1 MNEDLKVIIEQLEL
15 EKNIDR
21 STLLEAVRSALEVA
35 ARKSMNPKTSVTVE
49 IDPETYEFRVY
60 EIRQVVEDVTDP
72 TTQISL
78 EEALQLNPDV
88 VVGNKLKVLTEPKD
102 FGRIAAQTARQVI
115 IQKIKEAEREQV
127 YNEFKQREGDLVTGT
142 VKKVTRGEI
151 IVALGKAEA
160 ILPAKEQTPGEIY
173 RPNDRIKAYVLKV
186 DLKDKSQKGSP
197 PVILLSRATP
207 YLVKALFEN
216 EVPEIYEGV
225 VEIKAIARDPGKR
238 TKVAVLSHDP
248 NVDAIGACVGL
259 KGARVRAVVEEL
271 GGEKIDIIQWSDD
284 PAELCVR
291 ALSPADILEVTI
303 DEENR
308 CIHVVVPQDQLSLAI
323 GKHGQNARLAS
334 KIVGWNIDIKPEKV
348 TEQGNILETE

>member
-1 MNEDLKVIIEQLEL
+1 MNEDLKLIIEQLEL

-21 STLLEAVRSALEVA
+21 DTLLEAIRSAIEIA
-35 ARKSMNPKTSVTVE
+35 AKKSMNPKANVTVE
-49 IDPETYEFRVY
+49 IDPKSYDFKVY
-60 EIRQVVEDVTDP
+60 EIRQVVDKVTDSAS
-72 TTQISL
+72 QISL
-78 EEALQLNPDV
+78 EDAIKLNPDV
-88 VVGNKLKVLTEPKD
+88 VIGDRLKVPTQPKD

-115 IQKIKEAEREQV
+115 IQKIKEAEREQI

-142 VKKVTRGEI
+142 VKRVTRNEI

-173 RPNDRIKAYVLKV
+173 RPNDRIKAYLLKV

-197 PVILLSRATP
+197 PIIILSRATP
-207 YLVKALFEN
+207 NLVKALFEN
-216 EVPEIYEGV
+216 EVPEIYEGI

-238 TKVAVLSHDP
+238 TKVAVYSHDP

-271 GGEKIDIIQWSDD
+271 GGEKIDIIEWSPD
-284 PAELCVR
+284 PAELCMR
-291 ALSPADILEVTI
+291 ALSPADILEITI

-323 GKHGQNARLAS
+323 GKQGQNARLAS
-334 KIVGWNIDIKPEKV
+334 KIVGWSIDIKSGEPS
-348 TEQGNILETE
+348 QQDDILETE

>member
-21 STLLEAVRSALEVA
+21 ATLLEAIRSALEVA
-35 ARKSMNPKTSVTVE
+35 ARKSLSHKANVTVE

-60 EIRQVVEDVTDP
+60 EIRQVVDQVTDP
-72 TTQISL
+72 ASQISL

-88 VVGNKLKVLTEPKD
+88 VVGNKLKVLTEPKG
-102 FGRIAAQTARQVI
+102 FGRIAAHTAKQVI

-127 YNEFKQREGDLVTGT
+127 YNEFKQREGDLVAGT
-142 VKKVTRGEI
+142 VKRVTKGEI

-173 RPNDRIKAYVLKV
+173 RPNDRIRAYVLKV

-197 PVILLSRATP
+197 PIIILSRATP

-216 EVPEIYEGV
+216 EVPEIYEGI

-271 GGEKIDIIQWSDD
+271 GGEKIDIIQWSED

-348 TEQGNILETE
+348 SEQQNILETE

>member
-21 STLLEAVRSALEVA
+21 ATLLEAIRSALEVA
-35 ARKSMNPKTSVTVE
+35 ARKSLSHKANVTVE

-60 EIRQVVEDVTDP
+60 EIRQVVDQVTDP
-72 TTQISL
+72 ASQISL

-88 VVGNKLKVLTEPKD
+88 VVGNKLKVLTEPKG
-102 FGRIAAQTARQVI
+102 FGRIAAQTAKQVI

-142 VKKVTRGEI
+142 VKRVTKGEI

-173 RPNDRIKAYVLKV
+173 RPNDRIRAYVLKV

-197 PVILLSRATP
+197 PIIILSRATP

-216 EVPEIYEGV
+216 EVPEIYEGI

-271 GGEKIDIIQWSDD
+271 GGEKIDIIQWSED

-348 TEQGNILETE
+348 SEQQNILETE

>member
-1 MNEDLKVIIEQLEL
+1 MNEDLKIIIEQLEL

-21 STLLEAVRSALEVA
+21 ETLLEAIRSAIEIA
-35 ARKSMNPKTSVTVE
+35 ARKSMNPKAKVTVE
-49 IDPETYEFRVY
+49 IDPQSYQFKVY
-60 EIRQVVEDVTDP
+60 EIREVVENVTD
-72 TTQISL
+72 TASQISL
-78 EEALQLNPDV
+78 EEALKLNPDV
-88 VVGNKLKVLTEPKD
+88 VVGDKLKVPTQPKD

-115 IQKIKEAEREQV
+115 LQKIKEAEREQI

-142 VKKVTRGEI
+142 VKKVTKNEI
-151 IVALGKAEA
+151 IVTLGKAEA
-160 ILPAKEQTPGEIY
+160 ILPAKEQTTGEIY

-197 PVILLSRATP
+197 PVIILSRATP

-238 TKVAVLSHDP
+238 TKVAVVSHDP

-271 GGEKIDIIQWSDD
+271 GGEKIDIIEWSPD

-291 ALSPADILEVTI
+291 ALSPADVLEITI
-303 DEENR
+303 DEENKSIR
-308 CIHVVVPQDQLSLAI
+308 VVVPHDQLSLAI

-334 KIVGWNIDIKPEKV
+334 KIVGWNIDIKSEKV
-348 TEQGNILETE
+348 PEQDNILDTE